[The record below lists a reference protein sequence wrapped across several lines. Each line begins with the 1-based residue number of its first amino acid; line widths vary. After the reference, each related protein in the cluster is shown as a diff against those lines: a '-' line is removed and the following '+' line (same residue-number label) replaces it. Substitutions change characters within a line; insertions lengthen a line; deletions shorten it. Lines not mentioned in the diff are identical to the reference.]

1 MNRGDIMDK
10 SIAIYVLSDSIGETG
25 EQVARAAV
33 SQFNPDKYEVRRFPY
48 ITEEDQILEIFEEAK
63 NEKSIII
70 YTIVIERLRNY
81 IIEMGQVYDIP
92 VVDLMTPAL
101 DALEQVLGYEPK
113 RESGLIRRLDEKYFK
128 KVEAVEFAVKYDDGK
143 DTRGIKKADIVLVG
157 VSRTSKTPLS
167 MYLAHKNFKVANVP
181 LVPEV
186 PAPEELFLKD
196 TKRVFGLIANPFK
209 LNEIRQER
217 LKSLGLS
224 NNANYASIERIN
236 LELEYSKKIME
247 KLDCTVIDVS
257 NKAVE
262 ETAGIVMDYMKK
274 NFGEE
279 IMD

>member
-1 MNRGDIMDK
+1 MDK
-10 SIAIYVLSDSIGETG
+10 SITIYVLSDSIGETG

-33 SQFNPDKYEVRRFPY
+33 SQFNPEKYEVRRFPY
-48 ITEEDQILEIFEEAK
+48 ITVEEQIREVFEEAK
-63 NEKSIII
+63 EERSIVI
-70 YTIVIERLRNY
+70 YTIVIEKLRNFV
-81 IIEMGQVYDIP
+81 IKMGKEYNIP
-92 VVDLMTPAL
+92 VIDLMTPTL
-101 DALEQVLGYEPK
+101 DALEEVLGYEPK
-113 RESGLIRRLDEKYFK
+113 RESGLIRKLDEKYFR

-167 MYLAHKNFKVANVP
+167 MYLAHKHFKVANVP

-186 PAPEELFLKD
+186 PAPNELFEKD
-196 TKRVFGLIANPFK
+196 VKRVFGLIANPFK

-217 LKSLGLS
+217 LKSLGLN

-247 KLDCTVIDVS
+247 KLNCTVIDVS

-262 ETAGIVMDYMKK
+262 ETAGIVIDYMKK

-279 IMD
+279 MID

>member
-1 MNRGDIMDK
+1 MNKNIT
-10 SIAIYVLSDSIGETG
+10 IYVLSDSIGETG

-33 SQFNPDKYEVRRFPY
+33 SQFSPEKYEVRRFPY
-48 ITEEDQILEIFEEAK
+48 ITVEEQIKEVFEEAMS
-63 NEKSIII
+63 EKSIII
-70 YTIVIERLRNY
+70 YTIVIDKLRSFV
-81 IIEMGQVYDIP
+81 IEMGKVYNIP
-92 VVDLMTPAL
+92 VVDLMTPTLEAL
-101 DALEQVLGYEPK
+101 QNVLGYEPK
-113 RESGLIRRLDEKYFK
+113 RESGLIRKLDEKYFK

-167 MYLAHKNFKVANVP
+167 MYLAHKHFKVANVP

-186 PAPEELFLKD
+186 PAPVELFEKD
-196 TKRVFGLIANPFK
+196 VKRVFGLIANPFK

-217 LKSLGLS
+217 LKSLGLN

-247 KLDCTVIDVS
+247 KLNCIVIDVS

-262 ETAGIVMDYMKK
+262 ETAGIVMDYMKD

-279 IMD
+279 MLD

>member
-1 MNRGDIMDK
+1 MNK
-10 SIAIYVLSDSIGETG
+10 TAFV
-25 EQVARAAV
+25 
-33 SQFNPDKYEVRRFPY
+33 FP
-48 ITEEDQILEIFEEAK
+48 
-63 NEKSIII
+63 
-70 YTIVIERLRNY
+70 
-81 IIEMGQVYDIP
+81 GQ
-92 VVDLMTPAL
+92 
-101 DALEQVLGYEPK
+101 G
-113 RESGLIRRLDEKYFK
+113 EKYFR

-167 MYLAHKNFKVANVP
+167 MYLAHKHFKVANVP

-186 PAPEELFLKD
+186 PAPEELFAKD
-196 TKRVFGLIANPFK
+196 VKRVFGLIANPFK

-247 KLDCTVIDVS
+247 KLNCTVIDVS

-262 ETAGIVMDYMKK
+262 ETAGIVIDYMKK

-279 IMD
+279 ILD

>member
-1 MNRGDIMDK
+1 MDK
-10 SIAIYVLSDSIGETG
+10 NITIYVLSDSIGETG

-48 ITEEDQILEIFEEAK
+48 ITADDQIREIFEEAK
-63 NEKSIII
+63 SERSIII
-70 YTIVIERLRNY
+70 YTIVIEKLRNY
-81 IIEMGQVYDIP
+81 VINMGKKFEIP

-101 DALEQVLGYEPK
+101 DALEEVLEYEPK
-113 RESGLIRRLDEKYFK
+113 RESGLIRKLDDKYFK

-167 MYLAHKNFKVANVP
+167 MYLAHKHFKVANVP

-186 PAPEELFLKD
+186 PVPQELFVKD
-196 TKRVFGLIANPFK
+196 IKKVFGLIANPFK

-217 LKSLGLS
+217 LRSLGLN

-236 LELEYSKKIME
+236 SELEYSKEIME
-247 KLDCTVIDVS
+247 KLGCTVIDVS

-262 ETAGIVMDYMKK
+262 ETAGIVMDYMKN

-279 IMD
+279 FSD

>member
-33 SQFNPDKYEVRRFPY
+33 SQFNPDKYELRRFPY
-48 ITEEDQILEIFEEAK
+48 ITDEEQIMEIFEEAK
-63 NEKSIII
+63 NEKCIII
-70 YTIVIERLRNY
+70 YTIVIEKLKNF
-81 IIEMGQVYDIP
+81 IIEMGEEYGIP

-101 DALEQVLGYEPK
+101 NALEQVLGYEPK

-196 TKRVFGLIANPFK
+196 KRRVFGLIANPFK

-224 NNANYASIERIN
+224 NNANYASIERIK

-262 ETAGIVMDYMKK
+262 ETAGIVIEHMKE

>member
-1 MNRGDIMDK
+1 MDK
-10 SIAIYVLSDSIGETG
+10 GITIYVLSDSIGETG

-33 SQFNPDKYEVRRFPY
+33 SQFNPERYEVRRFPY
-48 ITEEDQILEIFEEAK
+48 ITEEDQIVEVFEEAK
-63 NEKSIII
+63 NERSIII
-70 YTIVIERLRNY
+70 YTIVIEKLKNF
-81 IIEMGQVYDIP
+81 IIEMGTVFNIP

-101 DALEQVLGYEPK
+101 DALENVLEYEPK
-113 RESGLIRRLDEKYFK
+113 RESGLIRKLDEKYFK

-167 MYLAHKNFKVANVP
+167 MYLAHKHFKVANVP

-186 PAPEELFLKD
+186 PAPEEIFAKD
-196 TKRVFGLIANPFK
+196 VKRVFGLIANPFK

-217 LKSLGLS
+217 LKSLGLN

-247 KLDCTVIDVS
+247 KLNCIVIDVS

-262 ETAGIVMDYMKK
+262 ETAGIVMDYMKE

-279 IMD
+279 ILD

>member
-1 MNRGDIMDK
+1 MNRGEKMDK
-10 SIAIYVLSDSIGETG
+10 NITIYVLSDSIGETG

-33 SQFNPDKYEVRRFPY
+33 SQFNPDRYELRRFPY
-48 ITEEDQILEIFEEAK
+48 ITHKDQILEAFEEARY
-63 NEKSIII
+63 EKCIII
-70 YTIVIERLRNY
+70 YTIVIEELKDYVIKLGEEFN
-81 IIEMGQVYDIP
+81 IP
-92 VVDLMTPAL
+92 TVDLMTPAL
-101 DALEQVLGYEPK
+101 NSLEGVLGYAPK
-113 RESGLIRRLDEKYFK
+113 RESGLIRRLDEQYFK

-196 TKRVFGLIANPFK
+196 PKRVFGLIANPFK

-217 LKSLGLS
+217 LKSLGLK
-224 NNANYASIERIN
+224 NNANYASVERIE
-236 LELEYSKKIME
+236 LELEYSRQIME
-247 KLDCTVIDVS
+247 KLNCIVIDVS

-262 ETAGIVMDYMKK
+262 ETAGIVIDHMKE
-274 NFGEE
+274 NFGEY
-279 IMD
+279 MLD